1 MMQRNAVSPGWR
13 ALAAGGLTSLLLA
26 LPPPQATR
34 KAGSTGATSSAEAQA
49 TEGALQQLC
58 SARRSEPGRTHAG
71 RIRRVAGRG
80 QGDGRSARPL
90 AGRRHRA
97 RPAPEPRT
105 HPAGHR
111 AAERA
116 RPADGATAGA
126 ASHRD
131 RRRIHRGG
139 ADRPGRLRPQAPRT
153 EPHHRAVPGGGFPRL
168 PDAEPGQCSR
178 AGELH
183 RREAQLCRGKAHRR
197 RRARDGGAHRGQR
210 LPAVPG
216 RRGAHHGG
224 QRGAGHQQ
232 ALAGPGHGLARRR
245 RQSAAGRSA
254 RPGGLPERAAGA
266 HLHNQPVGQ
275 GQAGAG
281 ARHRAAAGP
290 GLSPHR
296 HASPTPRWTTWIPQL
311 RLRRR

>member
-1 MMQRNAVSPGWR
+1 MQWNAVSPGWR
-13 ALAAGGLTSLLLA
+13 ALVAGGPTSLLLA
-26 LPPPQATR
+26 RRRHRPRANGQHR
-34 KAGSTGATSSAEAQA
+34 GHIF
-49 TEGALQQLC
+49 
-58 SARRSEPGRTHAG
+58 RRSAGHRGRVAAALRAGRSESGHAHAG

-80 QGDGRSARPL
+80 QGDGRGARPL
-90 AGRRHRA
+90 AGRRDCA
-97 RPAPEPRT
+97 RPAPEPRP
-105 HPAGHR
+105 HPAGLG

-116 RPADGATAGA
+116 RPADGATPGA

-139 ADRPGRLRPQAPRT
+139 ADRPGRLRAEDSRT
-153 EPHHRAVPGGGFPRL
+153 QPHHRAVPGGGFPRL
-168 PDAEPGQCSR
+168 PDAEPHQRSR

-216 RRGAHHGG
+216 RRGAHHRG
-224 QRGAGHQQ
+224 QRRACHQQ

-245 RQSAAGRSA
+245 RQSAARRAA
-254 RPGGLPERAAGA
+254 RAGGLPERAAGA
-266 HLHNQPVGQ
+266 HLHHQPVGQ

-281 ARHRAAAGP
+281 ARHRAAARP
-290 GLSPHR
+290 GLS
-296 HASPTPRWTTWIPQL
+296 ASPTASRTPRWTTSIPQL